1 MAAPRVTILL
11 LLAGLFASASLAA
24 AQPQGGTL
32 APTTVKDLYYGD
44 VLFYFYQD
52 DYFNALTRLR
62 AAQLKGRVANH
73 ADEAELLLGGLYLSY
88 GEHLEAG
95 AIFERLLKPDAP
107 LSVRNRAWFYLG
119 KLWYQRGYW
128 AQAENALRKV
138 EGELPAQLEAEK
150 RNLLAQVLIQQGR
163 FDDAIALLNGWRGP
177 PDWTAFAQFNLGV
190 ALVRKGRLGDAAALL
205 DAIGQ
210 MEAQTEELLALRD
223 KANLALGYAYL
234 QAGQAAEAKPVL
246 QRVRL
251 DGPQSNKALLGVG
264 WADSASEQYRE
275 ALVPWMELHGRNLLD
290 AAVQE
295 SYLAV
300 PFAFAKLNANAQ
312 AAEYY
317 STAIRSYADESAR
330 IDESIAAIRSG
341 ELLNTLV
348 THDTQGRYGW
358 FWQLE
363 NLPEAPVSR
372 YLYHLLAGHEFQEG
386 LKNYRDLGFMQ
397 RNLSEWERSLE
408 AFGDMLDTRRTAYDQ
423 RLPKIDASLARVDPQ
438 TIARTRVE
446 LESRLNA
453 AERAGDFATLG
464 TAREQEMW
472 ATIHQ
477 LEDALAAQPDDP
489 SLDEMR
495 DKARLLRGVL
505 YWQMNESFKARTWTT
520 RRSLRELDGALK
532 QMEKRWLLV
541 QQARK
546 NMPNDTEAFA
556 YRVAQLRPR
565 IEALGT
571 RLAAAGRAQ
580 GDYLAAI
587 AVDELQAQ
595 KQRLTSYQV
604 QARFALASIYDRAA
618 DSRGPGTA
626 P

>member
-1 MAAPRVTILL
+1 LVAPRVTTFV
-11 LLAGLFASASLAA
+11 LLAGLLVSGALTAG
-24 AQPQGGTL
+24 QPTGGTL
-32 APTTVKDLYYGD
+32 APTKVKDLYYGD

-62 AAQLKGRVANH
+62 AAQVKGRVVH
-73 ADEAELLLGGLYLSY
+73 HSDEAELLLGGLYLSY

-95 AIFERLLKPDAP
+95 AIFERLLKADAP

-119 KLWYQRGYW
+119 KVWYQRGYW
-128 AQAENALRKV
+128 AQAESALRKV
-138 EGELPAQLEAEK
+138 EGELPVQLEAER

-190 ALVRKGRLGDAAALL
+190 ALVRKGRLDDAAAML
-205 DAIGQ
+205 DAVGQ
-210 MEAQTEELLALRD
+210 MDAPGDELAALRD

-234 QAGQAAEAKPVL
+234 QAGQAAQAKPIL

-251 DGPQSNKALLGVG
+251 EGPQSNKALLGVG
-264 WADSASEQYRE
+264 WADSAAEQYRE

-300 PFAFAKLNANAQ
+300 PFAFAKLNANSQ

-317 STAIRSYADESAR
+317 TTAIHSYADESAR
-330 IDESIAAIRSG
+330 IDESIFAIRSG
-341 ELLNTLV
+341 QLLDTLV
-348 THDTQGRYGW
+348 KHDAQGRYGW

-363 NLPEAPVSR
+363 NLPDAPESR

-397 RNLSEWERSLE
+397 RNLSEWDRSLE
-408 AFGDMLDTRRTAYDQ
+408 AFGDMLDTRRTAYAQ
-423 RLPKIDASLARVDPQ
+423 RLPKIDASLAQVDPKN
-438 TIARTRVE
+438 IARTRVE
-446 LESRLNA
+446 LESQLNA
-453 AERAGDFATLG
+453 AERAGDFAALG

-472 ATIHQ
+472 NTVHEI
-477 LEDALAAQPDDP
+477 EDALAAQPDDP

-495 DKARLLRGVL
+495 DKVRLLRGVL
-505 YWQMNESFKARTWTT
+505 FWQMNESFKARTWTT
-520 RRSLRELDGALK
+520 RRSLKELDVALK

-541 QQARK
+541 QQARE

-565 IEALGT
+565 IDALGT

-580 GDYLAAI
+580 GEYLASI
-587 AVDELQAQ
+587 AVQELEAQ
-595 KQRLTSYQV
+595 KQRLNSYQV

-618 DSRGPGTA
+618 DARNSQGA

>member
-1 MAAPRVTILL
+1 LPVSGRIAVLVLAG
-11 LLAGLFASASLAA
+11 LLAGGGALAA
-24 AQPQGGTL
+24 EQPKGPL
-32 APTTVKDLYYGD
+32 APTTIKDLYYGD

-62 AAQLKGRVANH
+62 AAQLKSRVSHH

-95 AIFERLLKPDAP
+95 AIFDRLLKADAP

-119 KLWYQRGYW
+119 KVWYQRGYW

-150 RNLLAQVLIQQGR
+150 RNLLAQVLIQQAR

-190 ALVRKGRLGDAAALL
+190 ALVRKGRLGDAAAML
-205 DAIGQ
+205 DAVGR
-210 MEAQTEELLALRD
+210 MEAPTEELAALRD

-234 QAGQAAEAKPVL
+234 QAGQAAEAKPML

-251 DGPQSNKALLGVG
+251 EGPQSNKALLGVG
-264 WADSASEQYRE
+264 WADSAAEQYRE

-300 PFAFAKLNANAQ
+300 PFAFAKLDANSQ

-317 STAIRSYADESAR
+317 TTAIRSYADESAR

-341 ELLNTLV
+341 QLLDTLV
-348 THDTQGRYGW
+348 KQDARGRYGW

-363 NLPEAPVSR
+363 NLPDAPESR

-386 LKNYRDLGFMQ
+386 LKNYRDLDYLQ
-397 RNLSEWERSLE
+397 RNLAEWQRSLG

-423 RLPKIDASLARVDPQ
+423 RLPKIDASLARVDPRN
-438 TIARTRVE
+438 IASTRVE

-453 AERAGDFATLG
+453 AERAGDFAALG

-472 ATIHQ
+472 STIHQ
-477 LEDALAAQPDDP
+477 VEDALAAQPDDP

-495 DKARLLRGVL
+495 DKVRLLKGVL

-520 RRSLRELDGALK
+520 RRSLKELDVALK

-546 NMPNDTEAFA
+546 NTPNDTEAFA
-556 YRVAQLRPR
+556 HRVAQLRPR

-580 GDYLAAI
+580 GEYLAAI
-587 AVDELQAQ
+587 AVDELEAQ

-604 QARFALASIYDRAA
+604 QARFALASIYDRSA
-618 DSRGPGTA
+618 DTRGAGEA

>member
-1 MAAPRVTILL
+1 VATRAATLL
-11 LLAGLFASASLAA
+11 LLAGLLASGTLATA
-24 AQPQGGTL
+24 EEKGGTL

-62 AAQLKGRVANH
+62 AAQIKGRVANH

-119 KLWYQRGYW
+119 KVWYQRGYW

-190 ALVRKGRLGDAAALL
+190 ALVRKGRLGDAAEML
-205 DAIGQ
+205 DAVGRID
-210 MEAQTEELLALRD
+210 ATNEELAALRD

-234 QAGQAAEAKPVL
+234 QAGQGAAAKPVL

-251 DGPQSNKALLGVG
+251 EGPQSNKALLGVG
-264 WADSASEQYRE
+264 WADSAAEQYRE

-317 STAIRSYADESAR
+317 TTAIRSYADESAR
-330 IDESIAAIRSG
+330 IDESIAAIKSG
-341 ELLNTLV
+341 QLLDTLV
-348 THDTQGRYGW
+348 KHDAQGRYGW
-358 FWQLE
+358 FWQLD
-363 NLPEAPVSR
+363 NLPNAPESR

-386 LKNYRDLGFMQ
+386 LKNYRDLTFMQ

-423 RLPKIDASLARVDPQ
+423 RLPKIDASLASVDPHA
-438 TIARTRVE
+438 IAGRRVE
-446 LESRLNA
+446 LESQLNA
-453 AERAGDFATLG
+453 AERAGDFAALG
-464 TAREQEMW
+464 TTREQEMW
-472 ATIHQ
+472 NTIGEI
-477 LEDALAAQPDDP
+477 EDALAAQPDDP

-495 DKARLLRGVL
+495 SKVRLLRGVL
-505 YWQMNESFKARTWTT
+505 FWQMNESFKARTWTT
-520 RRSLRELDGALK
+520 RRSLKELDVALK

-556 YRVAQLRPR
+556 HRVAQLRPR
-565 IEALGT
+565 IEGLGT

-580 GDYLAAI
+580 GEYLASI
-587 AVDELQAQ
+587 AVDELEAQ

-604 QARFALASIYDRAA
+604 QARFALASIYDRSADARGTEAA
-618 DSRGPGTA
+618 P
-626 P
+626 